1 MRNPKDVLSDY
12 DIFPKKSLG
21 QNFLHDPNTVR
32 RIVESAELPENA
44 LVLEVGPGTGVM
56 TQLLAETAARVITIE
71 TDDRLIPLLQEE
83 LTDYP
88 NVQIVHHDFLKI
100 DLAELVGDQPYYVV
114 ANLPYYITSAI
125 LRKVMDHVNRPQR
138 LVLTVQKEVAERIME
153 EAGNMSVLSVS
164 VQFYGKPQIITRLNP
179 AVFYP
184 RPDVESAVLRIDVYP
199 TPAVEVGDSAT
210 FFKIVRA
217 GFSQKRKQIKN
228 PLKGSLGLKSSVVT
242 ALLASVEIDAKRR
255 AETLSLDEW
264 GALCRAYEAY
274 LTTGEIPP
282 VS

>member
-12 DIFPKKSLG
+12 NIYPKKSLG

-32 RIVESAELPENA
+32 RIVESAELPEGA

-56 TQLLAETAARVITIE
+56 TQLLAETAEKVITIE
-71 TDDRLIPLLQEE
+71 TDDRLIPLLEGE
-83 LTDYP
+83 LADYP
-88 NVQIVHHDFLKI
+88 NVEIVHNDFLKVN
-100 DLAELVGDQPYYVV
+100 LEELVGDQPYYVV

-125 LRKVMDHVNRPQR
+125 LRKLMDHSNRPQR

-199 TPAVEVGDSAT
+199 TPIVEVGDIEK
-210 FFKIVRA
+210 FFRIVRA

-228 PLKGSLGLKSSVVT
+228 PLKGGLRLQSGEVT

-255 AETLSLDEW
+255 AETLSLEEW

-274 LTTGEIPP
+274 IATGELPP